1 MPARYGPLLKTSGV
15 FSMNKKEDI
24 FLLNRAISDLR
35 MELDKE
41 ISKNP
46 LDRNRLI
53 IISRKL
59 DILIAGYYQKKYR
72 KVI

>member
-1 MPARYGPLLKTSGV
+1 MPVRCGLLLKTSGV
-15 FSMNKKEDI
+15 FSMNKKEEF

-35 MELDKE
+35 VELDKE

-46 LDRNRLI
+46 LDSNRLI
-53 IISRKL
+53 ILSRKL

>member
-1 MPARYGPLLKTSGV
+1 VPVRCGLLLKTSGV
-15 FSMNKKEDI
+15 FSMNKKEEF

-35 MELDKE
+35 VELDKE

-46 LDRNRLI
+46 LDSNRLI
-53 IISRKL
+53 ILSRKL